1 MSLEDPFIFL
11 KKYELSY
18 QEVVLNKSL
27 CDDPCAVAK
36 RTVHLASP
44 RFTGYRGGLKL
55 PIGRGPSRE
64 KQLYP
69 ALSPM
74 ADCN

>member
-1 MSLEDPFIFL
+1 MSLEDPFISL

-18 QEVVLNKSL
+18 QQMVLNKGL
-27 CDDPCAVAK
+27 CDGPYAVAK
-36 RTVHLASP
+36 RTVHFASP

-64 KQLYP
+64 KQL
-69 ALSPM
+69 
-74 ADCN
+74 